1 MIKEER
7 LYFEEEIRNKMT
19 TMNMIDWSKIDMEE
33 MIREYSEEEEV
44 RLMKNIVMMLKLQKQ
59 VLELQVAE
67 KKKKRR

>member
-7 LYFEEEIRNKMT
+7 LDFEEEIRNKMT

>member
-1 MIKEER
+1 
-7 LYFEEEIRNKMT
+7 
-19 TMNMIDWSKIDMEE
+19 MNMIDWSKIDMEE

-67 KKKKRR
+67 KKKKRRQEDREERRREY